1 MNDLN
6 SDELLCCQVCQEKYK
21 LNEEKN
27 PLCLECGHSLCKQCL
42 NNIITRQNLHCPFD
56 SKQITNTFIDAF
68 IRNKIIEKAVKISS
82 EFNLK
87 CKNLTKLEFF
97 YCYKCDKFLSCF
109 SKELHLV
116 LGHRI
121 DKINKYA
128 FKWMKV
134 ISDKIKDEIV
144 TENIKLF
151 FILYLFHNP
160 FLLKDMNFNIEK
172 RIMCNKDTFT
182 FYGSSFEKNEE
193 NEIFYNILFNIIK
206 NDRNINMNNYEL
218 LKGIVLGK
226 NSEIINGFFLMK
238 KEKKNNYILKKS
250 LGLMNYLDSVFFG
263 LLDFSSE
270 NSGFKIDIGIL
281 DDNLVLFFGS
291 FKQDLYDFPIYNFD
305 NGEKI
310 TFNEDSV
317 VLVER
322 FSDKKSEG
330 IETLFSNSFFN
341 FEINSNKITLEIFD
355 KLLKN
360 DDNSK
365 IKAKLELNKNN
376 NSLIYLNFNFTKNK
390 EENDKFEI
398 KPLNFE
404 NNFENLT
411 LKECYLNYEKY
422 RIKIIFNDENSIII
436 CNDDNF
442 NMKNFR
448 GYEIKFSSNED
459 IKKINEIKEI
469 KVKEIINKTDEN
481 EEENF
486 NNFKPLI
493 LNCLFENIL
502 NIFKETFDYNLNKF
516 DINYCD
522 ILKKNNNNFNIDKE
536 KIYVN
541 FLTDQNLLVS
551 YSKNKKKFKKKE
563 FFVKNLNKMTL
574 NEIFP
579 DLSESKILTENEI
592 EKIFNNQE
600 KNYCKCKIF

>member
-21 LNEEKN
+21 LNDEKI

-42 NNIITRQNLHCPFD
+42 NDIISRQNLHCPFD

-97 YCYKCDKFLSCF
+97 YCYKCDKFLSCY

-330 IETLFSNSFFN
+330 IETLFSNSYFN
-341 FEINSNKITLEIFD
+341 FEINSNKIILEIFD

-360 DDNSK
+360 DNNSR
-365 IKAKLELNKNN
+365 IKAILELNKNN
-376 NSLIYLNFNFTKNK
+376 NSLNYLKFNFLNK
-390 EENDKFEI
+390 EENDKI
-398 KPLNFE
+398 NIIPLNNE

-493 LNCLFENIL
+493 LNCLLENIL

-522 ILKKNNNNFNIDKE
+522 IIKKNNNNFNIDKE

-592 EKIFNNQE
+592 DKIFNNKE

>member
-6 SDELLCCQVCQEKYK
+6 SDELLCCGVCQEKYG

-97 YCYKCDKFLSCF
+97 YCYKCDKFLSCY

-322 FSDKKSEG
+322 FSNKNSEG

-376 NSLIYLNFNFTKNK
+376 NSLIYLNFNFTQNK
-390 EENDKFEI
+390 EINDKIEI

-459 IKKINEIKEI
+459 VKKINEIKEI

-522 ILKKNNNNFNIDKE
+522 IIKKNNNNFNIDKE
-536 KIYVN
+536 QIYIN
-541 FLTDQNLLVS
+541 FLSDQNLLVS

-563 FFVKNLNKMTL
+563 YFIKNLNKMTL

>member
-21 LNEEKN
+21 INDEKN

-42 NNIITRQNLHCPFD
+42 NDIITRQNLHCPFD

-144 TENIKLF
+144 TENIKIF

-226 NSEIINGFFLMK
+226 NSEII
-238 KEKKNNYILKKS
+238 
-250 LGLMNYLDSVFFG
+250 
-263 LLDFSSE
+263 
-270 NSGFKIDIGIL
+270 
-281 DDNLVLFFGS
+281 
-291 FKQDLYDFPIYNFD
+291 
-305 NGEKI
+305 
-310 TFNEDSV
+310 
-317 VLVER
+317 
-322 FSDKKSEG
+322 
-330 IETLFSNSFFN
+330 
-341 FEINSNKITLEIFD
+341 
-355 KLLKN
+355 
-360 DDNSK
+360 
-365 IKAKLELNKNN
+365 
-376 NSLIYLNFNFTKNK
+376 
-390 EENDKFEI
+390 
-398 KPLNFE
+398 
-404 NNFENLT
+404 
-411 LKECYLNYEKY
+411 
-422 RIKIIFNDENSIII
+422 
-436 CNDDNF
+436 
-442 NMKNFR
+442 
-448 GYEIKFSSNED
+448 
-459 IKKINEIKEI
+459 
-469 KVKEIINKTDEN
+469 
-481 EEENF
+481 
-486 NNFKPLI
+486 
-493 LNCLFENIL
+493 
-502 NIFKETFDYNLNKF
+502 
-516 DINYCD
+516 
-522 ILKKNNNNFNIDKE
+522 
-536 KIYVN
+536 
-541 FLTDQNLLVS
+541 
-551 YSKNKKKFKKKE
+551 KKKKKK
-563 FFVKNLNKMTL
+563 K
-574 NEIFP
+574 
-579 DLSESKILTENEI
+579 
-592 EKIFNNQE
+592 
-600 KNYCKCKIF
+600 

>member
-6 SDELLCCQVCQEKYK
+6 SDELLCCGVCQEKYG

-97 YCYKCDKFLSCF
+97 YCYKCDKFLSCY

-322 FSDKKSEG
+322 FSNKKSEG
-330 IETLFSNSFFN
+330 IETLFSNPFFN
-341 FEINSNKITLEIFD
+341 FEINSNNIKIEIFD

-365 IKAKLELNKNN
+365 INAKLELNKNN
-376 NSLIYLNFNFTKNK
+376 NSLIYLNFNFTQNK
-390 EENDKFEI
+390 EINDKIEI

-459 IKKINEIKEI
+459 VKKINEIKEI

-522 ILKKNNNNFNIDKE
+522 IIKKNNNNFNIDKE
-536 KIYVN
+536 KIYIN
-541 FLTDQNLLVS
+541 FLSEQNLLVS

-563 FFVKNLNKMTL
+563 YFIKNLNKMTL

>member
-1 MNDLN
+1 
-6 SDELLCCQVCQEKYK
+6 
-21 LNEEKN
+21 
-27 PLCLECGHSLCKQCL
+27 
-42 NNIITRQNLHCPFD
+42 
-56 SKQITNTFIDAF
+56 
-68 IRNKIIEKAVKISS
+68 
-82 EFNLK
+82 
-87 CKNLTKLEFF
+87 
-97 YCYKCDKFLSCF
+97 
-109 SKELHLV
+109 
-116 LGHRI
+116 
-121 DKINKYA
+121 
-128 FKWMKV
+128 
-134 ISDKIKDEIV
+134 
-144 TENIKLF
+144 
-151 FILYLFHNP
+151 
-160 FLLKDMNFNIEK
+160 
-172 RIMCNKDTFT
+172 
-182 FYGSSFEKNEE
+182 
-193 NEIFYNILFNIIK
+193 
-206 NDRNINMNNYEL
+206 MNNYEL

-341 FEINSNKITLEIFD
+341 FGINSNKITLEIFD

-376 NSLIYLNFNFTKNK
+376 NSLIYLNFNFTQNK
-390 EENDKFEI
+390 EINDKIEI

-522 ILKKNNNNFNIDKE
+522 IIKKNNNNFNIDKE
-536 KIYVN
+536 KIYIN
-541 FLTDQNLLVS
+541 FLSEQNLLVS

>member
-6 SDELLCCQVCQEKYK
+6 SDELLCCGVCQEKYG

-97 YCYKCDKFLSCF
+97 YCYKCDKFLSCY

-322 FSDKKSEG
+322 FSNKNSDG
-330 IETLFSNSFFN
+330 YETLFSNSFFN

-376 NSLIYLNFNFTKNK
+376 NSLIYLNFNFTQNK
-390 EENDKFEI
+390 EINDKIEI

-459 IKKINEIKEI
+459 VKKINEIKEI

-522 ILKKNNNNFNIDKE
+522 IIKKNNNNFNIDKE

>member
-6 SDELLCCQVCQEKYK
+6 IDELFCCPVCEEKYD
-21 LNEEKN
+21 LDNEKN
-27 PLCLECGHSLCKQCL
+27 PLCLECGHTLCKKCL
-42 NNIITRQNLHCPFD
+42 NDIITRQILQCPLD
-56 SKQITNTFIDAF
+56 SKQITSTFIDAF
-68 IRNKIIEKAVKISS
+68 IRNKIIEKAVKISND
-82 EFNLK
+82 FIFK

-97 YCYKCDKFLSCF
+97 YCYKCDLFLSCF

-128 FKWMKV
+128 FKWMKF
-134 ISDKIKDEIV
+134 ISDKIKDEII
-144 TENIKLF
+144 TENIKIF

-160 FLLKDMNFNIEK
+160 FLLRDMNFTIENK
-172 RIMCNKDTFT
+172 IMCNKDTFT
-182 FYGSSFEKNEE
+182 FYGSSFKKNEE

-206 NDRNINMNNYEL
+206 NDRNININNYEL

-322 FSDKKSEG
+322 FSNKNSVG
-330 IETLFSNSFFN
+330 IETLFSNSYFN

-365 IKAKLELNKNN
+365 INAKLELNKNN
-376 NSLIYLNFNFTKNK
+376 NSLIYLNFNFLNK
-390 EENDKFEI
+390 EENDKIEI

-522 ILKKNNNNFNIDKE
+522 IIKKNNNNFNIDKE
-536 KIYVN
+536 KIYIN

-600 KNYCKCKIF
+600 KNYCKCIIF